1 MKGAKAPGFVFS
13 ALAAMLA
20 AMLLVALSP
29 SQPPPPPIAEYAPE
43 AVQAIKDAPPE
54 QSAEHGLAGG
64 GASDETAAP
73 PEDEDDVAAGGAGLA
88 STTTSTLPPN
98 SERVRDCKRTPGT
111 EARQTEDPQSP
122 PCVAYFEGDNGGAT
136 ARGVEPNR
144 VKVAFMDRTNAAHY
158 EPLLAY
164 FNRRFETYGRKVE
177 AGGGGCFGGD
187 PAKAQR
193 DAQDVIKDG
202 NFASAGY
209 CDQMGTEQY
218 YFDELSRHGVVN
230 IANKPLLVTEA
241 QIAKNHPYQWSYL
254 PTFDKGTRHLAEL
267 ACSLKDGNAEHGGAE
282 VANMPRKFGVL
293 TNTYTDAPTP
303 DYTPALAALDACG
316 TEPVVHAVQVERG
329 SEGNG
334 YQQQSPDTLQQVSNA
349 VVDWRLKDVTS
360 VIVLTHTSTTA
371 QLLTTLDGQGF
382 QPEILVSSY
391 LYNDE
396 DAFINSQP
404 VSQTAHM
411 FGITVR
417 NKTMRQVEDEFFY
430 RAVQET
436 APQVVWDYA
445 PNTYYGARWN
455 YYMMLVLFSGIQLAG
470 PHLTPESFAAGLMR
484 AKWPN
489 PPHKNTP
496 GKVTVSPG
504 THSYMEDASIIW
516 WSPTEA
522 SEDYATRGGFCY
534 VDGGKRRRLGQYTP
548 GDPGLFTGPCGRD

>member
-13 ALAAMLA
+13 ALAALLA

-43 AVQAIKDAPPE
+43 AVQAIKDAPPD

-64 GASDETAAP
+64 GASDETAAA
-73 PEDEDDVAAGGAGLA
+73 PEEDVADGGAGLNT
-88 STTTSTLPPN
+88 TTTSTLPPN
-98 SERVRDCKRTPGT
+98 SERVRDCVRTPGT
-111 EARQTEDPQSP
+111 DARQTEDPQSP

-144 VKVAFMDRTNAAHY
+144 IKVAFMDRTNPAHF
-158 EPLLAY
+158 EPLLTY
-164 FNRRFETYGRKVE
+164 FNTRFETYGRRVE
-177 AGGGGCFGGD
+177 AGPGGCFGGG
-187 PAKAQR
+187 PAAAR
-193 DAQDVIKDG
+193 EDAKDVIQGG

-218 YFDELSRHGVVN
+218 YFDELANNGVV
-230 IANKPLLVTEA
+230 AVGNKAMLVNESKVA
-241 QIAKNHPYQWSYL
+241 ANHPYQWLYL
-254 PTFDKGTRHLAEL
+254 PTFDKGMRHLSEL
-267 ACSLKDGNAEHGGAE
+267 ACSLKDDNAEHGGAE
-282 VANMPRKFGVL
+282 VVVKPRKFGVL
-293 TNTYTDAPTP
+293 TNSYTDAPTP

-316 TEPVVHAVQVERG
+316 IEPLVQAVQVERG
-329 SEGNG
+329 SEATG
-334 YQQQSPDTLQQVSNA
+334 YQQQNPETLQQVSNA
-349 VVDWRLKDVTS
+349 VVSWRAQDVTS
-360 VIVLTHTSTTA
+360 IIVLTHVSTTT
-371 QLLTTLDGQGF
+371 QLLSVLDGQGF
-382 QPEILVSSY
+382 QPEILVSTY

-396 DAFINSQP
+396 DAVMAAQP
-404 VSQTAHM
+404 VSQTSHM
-411 FGITVR
+411 FGVTVR
-417 NKTMRQVEDEFFY
+417 NKTMRQVDDEFFY

-496 GKVTVSPG
+496 GKVTVSAG
-504 THSYMEDASIIW
+504 THSFMEDASIIW
-516 WSPTEA
+516 FSPTEA
-522 SEDYATRGGFCY
+522 SEDYATRSGFCY
-534 VDGGKRRRLGQYTP
+534 VDNGKRRRLGQY
-548 GDPGLFTGPCGRD
+548 GNADPGVFQGPCGRD